1 MIVEMTEEKSRRSQ
15 EANHSPGRS
24 KSKRLLRAFAIMGFF
39 IAALFL
45 PAGRLDWW
53 AGWAFLIAFFD
64 STIILTLWMRRRDPA
79 LMDERSQ
86 TGENVKAWDKA
97 IMGIYTVLLFGMLAA
112 AGLDAGRFGLPDMPV
127 GLRVLGWLGL
137 LAAFGLVWWVMA
149 SNPFLSRM
157 VRIQD
162 ERGQVVVTSGPYN
175 YVRHPM
181 YVGTITAM
189 ICIPLVLGSYWAL
202 IPAVMIDIL
211 FVVRTAMEDRTL
223 MEELPGYREYAA
235 RVRCRLLPGIW

>member
-1 MIVEMTEEKSRRSQ
+1 MNEETHQADPQPNNRLRTFKT
-15 EANHSPGRS
+15 G
-24 KSKRLLRAFAIMGFF
+24 RLLRVITITGFF

-53 AGWAFLIAFFD
+53 AGWAFLIAFYGA
-64 STIILTLWMRRRDPA
+64 TIILSLWMRRRDTA
-79 LMDERSQ
+79 LMEERSR
-86 TGENVKAWDKA
+86 TAENVKSWDKA
-97 IMGIYTVLLFGMLAA
+97 IMGVYTVLLIGMLVV
-112 AGLDAGRFGLPDMPV
+112 AGLDAGRFGLSDIPTA
-127 GLRVLGWLGL
+127 LRVLGWLGL

-162 ERGQVVVTSGPYN
+162 ERGHVVVTTGPYN

-181 YVGTITAM
+181 YVGTITFV
-189 ICIPLVLGSYWAL
+189 ICVPLVLGSFWAL
-202 IPAVMIDIL
+202 IPAVLIDIL

-223 MEELPGYREYAA
+223 MEELAGYREYAA
-235 RVRCRLLPGIW
+235 RIHYRLFPGIW

>member
-1 MIVEMTEEKSRRSQ
+1 MNGETHQADLKPNNRLRPFKIR
-15 EANHSPGRS
+15 
-24 KSKRLLRAFAIMGFF
+24 RLLRAVTIMGFF

-53 AGWAFLIAFFD
+53 AGWAFLIAFFGA
-64 STIILTLWMRRRDPA
+64 TIILTLWMRRRDPA
-79 LMDERSQ
+79 LMDERSR
-86 TGENVKAWDKA
+86 TAENVKSWDKA
-97 IMGIYTVLLFGMLAA
+97 IMGVYTVLLFGMLVA
-112 AGLDAGRFGLPDMPV
+112 AGLDAGRFGWSDMPSA
-127 GLRVLGWLGL
+127 LRALGWLGL
-137 LAAFGLVWWVMA
+137 LAAFALGWWVMA

-181 YVGTITAM
+181 YVGTITFV
-189 ICIPLVLGSYWAL
+189 ICVPLVLGSFWAL
-202 IPAVMIDIL
+202 IPAVLIDIL

-223 MEELPGYREYAA
+223 MEELPGYSEYAS
-235 RVRCRLLPGIW
+235 RTRYRLFPGIW

>member
-1 MIVEMTEEKSRRSQ
+1 MNEETYQADPQPNNRMRPFKIR
-15 EANHSPGRS
+15 
-24 KSKRLLRAFAIMGFF
+24 RLLRAIAIMGFF

-53 AGWAFLIAFFD
+53 SGWAFLIAFFGA
-64 STIILTLWMRRRDPA
+64 TIILTLWMRRRDPA
-79 LMDERSQ
+79 LMEERSRKA
-86 TGENVKAWDKA
+86 ENVKPWDKA
-97 IMGIYTVLLFGMLAA
+97 IMGVYTVLLFGMLVV
-112 AGLDAGRFGLPDMPV
+112 AGLDAGRFGLSDMPV
-127 GLRVLGWLGL
+127 ALRVLSWLGL
-137 LAAFGLVWWVMA
+137 LAAFTLGWWVMA

-162 ERGQVVVTSGPYN
+162 ERGHVVVTTGPYN

-181 YVGTITAM
+181 YVGTITFV
-189 ICIPLVLGSYWAL
+189 ICVPLVLGSYWAL
-202 IPAVMIDIL
+202 IPALLIDIL

-235 RVRCRLLPGIW
+235 RIRYRLFPGIW

>member
-1 MIVEMTEEKSRRSQ
+1 
-15 EANHSPGRS
+15 
-24 KSKRLLRAFAIMGFF
+24 
-39 IAALFL
+39 
-45 PAGRLDWW
+45 
-53 AGWAFLIAFFD
+53 
-64 STIILTLWMRRRDPA
+64 MRRRDPA
-79 LMDERSQ
+79 LIEERSR
-86 TGENVKAWDKA
+86 TAENVKSWDKA
-97 IMGIYTVLLFGMLAA
+97 IMGVYMVLLFGMLVT
-112 AGLDAGRFGLPDMPV
+112 AGLDAGRFGLSDMPAA
-127 GLRVLGWLGL
+127 LRVLGWLGL

-162 ERGQVVVTSGPYN
+162 ERGHVVVTTGPYN

-181 YVGTITAM
+181 YVGTISAM

-202 IPAVMIDIL
+202 IPAVLIDIL

-235 RVRCRLLPGIW
+235 RVRYRLLPGIW

>member
-1 MIVEMTEEKSRRSQ
+1 MNEEIHRADPQPNNRLRSFKI
-15 EANHSPGRS
+15 GRM
-24 KSKRLLRAFAIMGFF
+24 LRVITITGFF

-53 AGWAFLIAFFD
+53 AGWAFLIAFFGA
-64 STIILTLWMRRRDPA
+64 TIILTLWMRRRDPA
-79 LMDERSQ
+79 LMEERSR
-86 TGENVKAWDKA
+86 TAENVKSWDKA
-97 IMGIYTVLLFGMLAA
+97 IMGVYTVLLFGMLVI
-112 AGLDAGRFGLPDMPV
+112 AGLDAGRFGLSDMPAALIV
-127 GLRVLGWLGL
+127 VGWLGL

-162 ERGQVVVTSGPYN
+162 ERGQVVVTTGPYN

-202 IPAVMIDIL
+202 IPAVLIDIL

-223 MEELPGYREYAA
+223 MEELPGYWEYAA
-235 RVRCRLLPGIW
+235 RVRYRLLPGIW